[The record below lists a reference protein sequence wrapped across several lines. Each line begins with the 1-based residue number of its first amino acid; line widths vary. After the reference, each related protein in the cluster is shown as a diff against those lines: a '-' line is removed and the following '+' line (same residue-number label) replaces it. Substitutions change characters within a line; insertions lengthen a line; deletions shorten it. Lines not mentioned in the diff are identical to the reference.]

1 MDTPRCDTDLL
12 TRHLDGELSA
22 RERRRLEA
30 HLRVCPDCRQALE
43 GLRLVSGLLRE
54 RLEAPAQAADF
65 EGFEA
70 RVLQAVARAPRPPLG
85 ERLRMAF
92 GEWQRAW
99 RPVWVTAAVTAAVLL
114 AVLIPLL
121 GQGPEAPAGPAPA
134 ADGVAIGLAPGAGV
148 DNEVII
154 DALEYRGQR
163 SMIFSVSKNNTTVI
177 WMYDF
182 DNQAAAKDQGD
193 DL

>member
-1 MDTPRCDTDLL
+1 MGTERCDTSLL
-12 TRHLDGELSA
+12 LRHLDGELST

-30 HLRVCPDCRQALE
+30 HLEACPDCRQALD

-54 RLEAPAQAADF
+54 KLEQPAQAADF
-65 EGFEA
+65 SGFED
-70 RVLQAVARAPRPPLG
+70 RVLAAVASSARPPLG
-85 ERLRMAF
+85 ERLRVAW

-99 RPVWVTAAVTAAVLL
+99 RPVWVTAVVTAAVALL
-114 AVLIPLL
+114 VLVPLL
-121 GQGPEAPAGPAPA
+121 TRGPDVPSAPIGPP
-134 ADGVAIGLAPGAGV
+134 DGDRPQTALGDRV
-148 DNEVII
+148 DNQVII
-154 DALEYRGQR
+154 DELEYRGQR

-182 DNQAAAKDQGD
+182 DNQAGAKDQGD

>member
-1 MDTPRCDTDLL
+1 MSAERCDTSLL
-12 TRHLDGELSA
+12 LRHLDGELST

-30 HLRVCPDCRQALE
+30 HLGACPDCRQALD

-54 RLEAPAQAADF
+54 KLEQPAQAADF
-65 EGFEA
+65 SGFEE
-70 RVLQAVARAPRPPLG
+70 RVLQAVARSARPPLG
-85 ERLRMAF
+85 ERLRVAW

-99 RPVWVTAAVTAAVLL
+99 RPVWVTAAVTAVVALLVL
-114 AVLIPLL
+114 VPLL
-121 GQGPEAPAGPAPA
+121 SRGPDTPSALPPGGDRTASAP
-134 ADGVAIGLAPGAGV
+134 GV
-148 DNEVII
+148 DNQVII
-154 DALEYRGQR
+154 DELEYRGQR

-182 DNQAAAKDQGD
+182 DNQAGAKDQGD